1 MKQILSCDIAGC
13 STVSIHS
20 IDKIAGKLKAGSR
33 LRYLVSTLYPSLSTE
48 IEKQKKI
55 RSRIFI
61 QVVRDCLSSKKLHEP
76 KQTSEQRR
84 KSLSRYQQQTLATS
98 VGGLSL
104 MEANN
109 TQTGPYL

>member
-20 IDKIAGKLKAGSR
+20 IEKIAGKLKAGSR
-33 LRYLVSTLYPSLSTE
+33 LRYLVSMLYPSLSTE

-61 QVVRDCLSSKKLHEP
+61 QVVRDLSSKKLHEP

-98 VGGLSL
+98 VRGLSL